1 MQPDPVELKCCD
13 RFCCGKSSTRGRL
26 KKPVGKRELARSS
39 DKKRREYGG
48 KRTTGVN
55 NSEREEKN
63 GSAGGAWW
71 IRKGG

>member
-39 DKKRREYGG
+39 EGNVAVK
-48 KRTTGVN
+48 
-55 NSEREEKN
+55 ERLE
-63 GSAGGAWW
+63 
-71 IRKGG
+71 

>member
-39 DKKRREYGG
+39 DKKRRE
-48 KRTTGVN
+48 
-55 NSEREEKN
+55 
-63 GSAGGAWW
+63 
-71 IRKGG
+71 